1 VYIHSKNVYTY
12 VASVCPKR
20 TLHTGWRR
28 PMGCL
33 KLQVIFRKRATNYR
47 ALLRKM
53 TSKHK
58 ASCGY
63 SPPCMYIRRQTIATY
78 VCTILCIY
86 TYNIYVYIC
95 ANQFIYICT
104 SHMYMHIQRVCI
116 SIWHLVH
123 RSEISSKDRQT
134 LQMYIQYM
142 CIYIYNSYA
151 NQYL

>member
-1 VYIHSKNVYTY
+1 MYILHVYIHSKNVYTY

-58 ASCGY
+58 ASCGS

-104 SHMYMHIQRVCI
+104 SHMYITYVYAYTRRMHINMAPGA
-116 SIWHLVH
+116 L
-123 RSEISSKDRQT
+123 
-134 LQMYIQYM
+134 L
-142 CIYIYNSYA
+142 
-151 NQYL
+151 